1 MELGEEAGNMG
12 AGAGWGGWA
21 EPGAGLATVEDIIK
35 LSCSQFM
42 VTLCSLLTRTR

>member
-1 MELGEEAGNMG
+1 MAGELEVELGEEAGNMG
-12 AGAGWGGWA
+12 A
-21 EPGAGLATVEDIIK
+21 GAGLATVEDIIK